1 MIRRLAAVALVVA
14 SVAGCSSSPEVS
26 RSSPTPTNTTAPA
39 SAEPPAITPVLARA
53 IADPI
58 PVPATDGNT
67 HLVYELVLS
76 NATYADVSLTSLEV
90 KDVNRTLLQL
100 AGGALAAQMHV
111 LGKPSTTL
119 GPGQNAYVW
128 LDVVL
133 PGGDAVPAHLSHA
146 VGVTLSQPQPP
157 LLPATLTEHVGTVA
171 VQQRAPVVISPPLRG
186 VNWLDANGCCG
197 LSAHRTALNPIDGQ
211 LWVAERFAIDYLEL
225 LPDRRLFSGDGA
237 DVRNYAYFGADVHAV
252 ADGPVVAVL
261 DGLPEQKPP
270 AAPDNLPLDQYPGNH
285 VVQDLGNGNYALY
298 AHLQTGSVTV
308 KPGDRLAMG
317 HVLGH
322 VGNSGNTD
330 APHLH
335 FHVMSTPDP
344 LRSDGLPFVFSSF
357 QLTATLPDS
366 ADALMSGRAA
376 PMTPQTAPRT
386 EKNVMPLQNDLM
398 TYAAQ

>member
-1 MIRRLAAVALVVA
+1 MIRRLAVVALVVA

-26 RSSPTPTNTTAPA
+26 RSSPTPTPTTAPA
-39 SAEPPAITPVLARA
+39 STEPPAITPVLARA

-58 PVPATDGNT
+58 PVPATDGKT

-76 NATYADVSLTSLEV
+76 NATHADVSLTSLEV
-90 KDVNRTLLQL
+90 KDGHRTLLQL
-100 AGGALAAQMHV
+100 PADRLAARMQV

-133 PGGDAVPAHLSHA
+133 AGGDAVPAHLSHA
-146 VGVTLSQPQPP
+146 VGVTTSQPHPP
-157 LLPATLTEHVGTVA
+157 LLPATLTGNVGTVT
-171 VQQRAPVVISPPLRG
+171 VQQRAPVVISPPLQG

-225 LPDRRLFSGDGA
+225 LPDRRLFSGDGT

-261 DGLPEQKPP
+261 DGLPEQKPL
-270 AAPDNLPLDQYPGNH
+270 AAPDNLPLAQYPGNH

-308 KPGDRLAMG
+308 KPGDRLATG
-317 HVLGH
+317 QVLGH

-366 ADALMSGRAA
+366 TDALMSGRAA
-376 PMTPQTAPRT
+376 PMTPQSPPRP
-386 EKNVMPLQNDLM
+386 EQNVMPLQNDLM
-398 TYAAQ
+398 SYVAQ